1 MRFSIMLAVSPALI
15 LALPASLSP
24 TFSGESLKL
33 TNLLLVRDPTFNATL
48 SFSIHDPDP
57 LANATALCS
66 GAWRYGSKAWPSGS
80 YWSCSDASIG
90 WNMASWSNWG
100 NFSIGLEHAFR
111 DSSVGKPPYDHVVT
125 FGTAVYDSEF
135 VTCGPRGEGG
145 EVCIQR
151 GGSVVLAPITRVIS
165 KR

>member
-1 MRFSIMLAVSPALI
+1 MHISLLLSLLHALA
-15 LALPASLSP
+15 LALPSGLS
-24 TFSGESLKL
+24 THFSGDPL
-33 TNLLLVRDPTFNATL
+33 TLANLLLVREPTANATL

-57 LANATALCS
+57 LTNATALCS

-80 YWSCSDASIG
+80 YWSCSNASIG
-90 WNMASWSNWG
+90 WNMASWTSWG
-100 NFSIGLEHAFR
+100 NFSIGVEHAFQ

-125 FGTAVYDSEF
+125 FGTAVYDGGL